1 MTVSPEVEE
10 LVRRVMLVGDYAS
23 EDAVLVAALQAL
35 GERRQAEEGN
45 SLEPPPRVSPL
56 GMQLR
61 EIRAQYVAGGGDLL
75 SAEQVDWEIA
85 QRRGERN
92 PGD

>member
-10 LVRRVMLVGDYAS
+10 LVKRAMRVGDFAS
-23 EDAVLVAALQAL
+23 EDEVLLAALEAL
-35 GERRQAEEGN
+35 NERRQMDPVKRGKPN
-45 SLEPPPRVSPL
+45 DSVSPL

-61 EIRAQYVAGGGDLL
+61 EIRAQYLARGGDAL
-75 SAEQVDWEIA
+75 SPEQLDQEMA

-92 PGD
+92 PGE